1 LIWQANDWFKKT
13 MQDTIQA
20 KAILSYF
27 NRRNNGDDM
36 DFYYKNIFYYEIK
49 ISFFI

>member
-1 LIWQANDWFKKT
+1 

-27 NRRNNGDDM
+27 NNSNNGEESA
-36 DFYYKNIFYYEIK
+36 FYSKNIFYYKIK

>member
-20 KAILSYF
+20 KAILTYF
-27 NRRNNGDDM
+27 NRSNNGDER
-36 DFYYKNIFYYEIK
+36 DFYSKNIFYSGIK
-49 ISFFI
+49 